1 MPRGD
6 NPNSRKNLRPLEK
19 GLPKEDQ
26 REVQRKGS
34 RAGVEKRIEYASL
47 TEAARGIVGPKERDE
62 LITMLYKRAKLGNLK
77 AYELLR
83 DQLGEKPVEKIQ
95 VAQIDTGTVEE
106 IDNLINGIIEQSAE
120 ND

>member
-6 NPNSRKNLRPLEK
+6 NPNSRNNLIKNSDLTPTERRK
-19 GLPKEDQ
+19 RASKAGK
-26 REVQRKGS
+26 RSVEVR
-34 RAGVEKRIEYASL
+34 REYASL
-47 TEAARGIVGPKERDE
+47 TEAARDMIGPEEKKE
-62 LITMLYKRAKLGNLK
+62 LIAMLHKRAKMGNLK

-106 IDNLINGIIEQSAE
+106 IDNLINGIIDQSTE
-120 ND
+120 DD

>member
-6 NPNSRKNLRPLEK
+6 NPNSRNNLIKNSDLTPTERRK
-19 GLPKEDQ
+19 RASKAGK
-26 REVQRKGS
+26 RSAEVR
-34 RAGVEKRIEYASL
+34 REYASL
-47 TEAARGIVGPKERDE
+47 TEAARGIVGAQERDE
-62 LITMLYKRAKLGNLK
+62 LITMLYRMAKSGNLK

-106 IDNLINGIIEQSAE
+106 IDNLINGIIEQSTE